1 MPSATRPRS
10 APAQKSEPAPASTA
24 TLAASSA
31 SKARKASRSRVAV
44 ASSSALR
51 LCGRF
56 STIVVTAPLRSTRTG
71 GSSLADIGSPRCCR
85 RAPMLPDEGH
95 TLEPVARGRRSRAR
109 NRTGKTMNRRRW
121 LATALCAACATAT
134 PVLAQAPSTHRHRF
148 SDAERWAQ
156 VFDDPKRD
164 LWQKP
169 DEVLRALALPPDAV
183 VADLGAGTGYFA
195 VRLAR
200 RLPSGRVYGVDVEPD
215 MVRHLAERA

>member
-1 MPSATRPRS
+1 
-10 APAQKSEPAPASTA
+10 
-24 TLAASSA
+24 
-31 SKARKASRSRVAV
+31 
-44 ASSSALR
+44 
-51 LCGRF
+51 
-56 STIVVTAPLRSTRTG
+56 
-71 GSSLADIGSPRCCR
+71 
-85 RAPMLPDEGH
+85 
-95 TLEPVARGRRSRAR
+95 
-109 NRTGKTMNRRRW
+109 MNRRRW

-156 VFDDPKRD
+156 VFDNPKRD

-215 MVRHLAERA
+215 MVRHLAERARRERLDNLVAVAAAPDAPNLPEKVDLVLLVNVYHHIDERERYFDRLEDDLRPGGRVAIVDFRLDAPAGPPRATRIAGERVKEELTRAGYRLVQEHDFLPNQYFLVFEPRR